1 MTVFLTWLKIIPTI
15 LSTVMSTIAALE
27 QGFAEVA
34 SSTGNSAAQTG
45 AAKLSIVQTALQSLY
60 ATEQSIAS
68 VVPIDK
74 LTTYVT
80 SIASTLVDTF
90 NKLGWFKKTTTPATP
105 AAPVATSATA

>member
-15 LSTVMSTIAALE
+15 LSTVLSAIAALE

-74 LTTYVT
+74 LTAYVT
-80 SIASTLVDTF
+80 LIASALVDAF
-90 NKLGWFKKTTTPATP
+90 NKLGWFKKTTPPTA
-105 AAPVATSATA
+105 SATA

>member
-27 QGFAEVA
+27 QGFQEVA
-34 SSTGNSAAQTG
+34 GATGNSAAQTG

-90 NKLGWFKKTTTPATP
+90 NKLGWFKKTTPPTAG
-105 AAPVATSATA
+105 ATA

>member
-15 LSTVMSTIAALE
+15 LSTVMSI
-27 QGFAEVA
+27 
-34 SSTGNSAAQTG
+34 TG

-90 NKLGWFKKTTTPATP
+90 NKLGWFKKTTPPTA
-105 AAPVATSATA
+105 SATA